1 MKGICWHMGK
11 KDLRIYAM
19 LEILRKSP
27 VLSMKELAERF
38 DVSEMTF
45 WIPEPLPGNCPVIFR
60 RVFR

>member
-1 MKGICWHMGK
+1 MGK